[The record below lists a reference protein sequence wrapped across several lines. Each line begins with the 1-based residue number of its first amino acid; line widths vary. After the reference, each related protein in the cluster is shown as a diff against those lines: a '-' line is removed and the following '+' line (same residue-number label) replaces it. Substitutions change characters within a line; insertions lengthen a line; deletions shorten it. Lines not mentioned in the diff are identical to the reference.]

1 MTLGFVEDGKWALNS
16 TQIVVN
22 KKKKEFGVFKVAAA
36 RPRADLV
43 KYLVG
48 KKYFSNGTTQSGVFN
63 YKTRVLE
70 VATNLDL
77 PAQDGFLG
85 MGTKMTENQRCGVK
99 IDDVDGY
106 FYCGE
111 LNAAGQEHGRGIL
124 IHSSGHIWIN

>member
-1 MTLGFVEDGKWALNS
+1 M
-16 TQIVVN
+16 VN
-22 KKKKEFGVFKVAAA
+22 KDKKEFGVFKVAAA
-36 RPRADLV
+36 RPRVDLV

-48 KKYFSNGTTQSGVFN
+48 KKYFKNGTTQSGVFN

-99 IDDVDGY
+99 VEEDWY

-111 LNAAGQEHGRGIL
+111 LNAAGEQHGRGIQ
-124 IHSSGHIWIN
+124 IYSNGVI